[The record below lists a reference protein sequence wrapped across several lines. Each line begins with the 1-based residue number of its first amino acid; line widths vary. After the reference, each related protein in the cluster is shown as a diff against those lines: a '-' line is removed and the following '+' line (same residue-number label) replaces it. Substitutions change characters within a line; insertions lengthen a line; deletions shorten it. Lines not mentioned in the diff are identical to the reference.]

1 MKQSCDISSP
11 DFQIRWA
18 YFNKSALKMN
28 PRFVNDLHNIEV
40 NQKMVGYFSKYLE
53 TNLDRKKGL
62 LIVGPTGTGKSTLF
76 MTFQKIIEDAQPG
89 YFLKMQGCREI
100 KDLWKTKDWKII
112 NQLKGRNENRQIT
125 NPVKMELVL
134 DDLGMDVPFKD
145 FGTEVDLTGD
155 ILEARYNIFR
165 DHGIRTH
172 ATTNLSTA
180 LKIDGKVINEIE
192 ARYGTRVYSRI
203 REMFNI
209 LVLGG
214 PDRRG

>member
-1 MKQSCDISSP
+1 
-11 DFQIRWA
+11 
-18 YFNKSALKMN
+18 MN

-40 NQKMVGYFSKYLE
+40 NQKMVGYFSKYLV

-89 YFLKMQGCREI
+89 YFLKMQSCREI
-100 KDLWKTKDWKII
+100 KDLWKTKDWKTI
-112 NQLKGRNENRQIT
+112 NQLKGKNENKQIV
-125 NPVKMELVL
+125 NPVRMELVL

-155 ILEARYNIFR
+155 ILETRYNLFR

-172 ATTNLSTA
+172 ATTNLSTS
-180 LKIDGKVINEIE
+180 LKSEGKIINEIE